1 MDDLR
6 RLTVRVLLAVLVVT
20 VVGEF
25 IDAWVFGD
33 KFDGAIPLITLVG
46 GMVSGLFAPE
56 LLRTRRGQVEEP
68 PKQPPEKEAA
78 SAELPVP
85 TGDRK

>member
-6 RLTVRVLLAVLVVT
+6 RLTVRVLLAVLVIT

-25 IDAWVFGD
+25 IDAWFFND
-33 KFDGAIPLITLVG
+33 KFDGAIPIITLVG

-56 LLRTRRGQVEEP
+56 LLRSRRTNGG
-68 PKQPPEKEAA
+68 EKEAA
-78 SAELPVP
+78 KDGSVPIPPAEQ
-85 TGDRK
+85 

>member
-6 RLTVRVLLAVLVVT
+6 RLTVRVLLAVLVIT

-25 IDAWVFGD
+25 LDAWFFGD
-33 KFDGAIPLITLVG
+33 KFHEAVPVITLVG

-56 LLRTRRGQVEEP
+56 ILKTRRNGRSKEATEADDLVLVP
-68 PKQPPEKEAA
+68 PPE
-78 SAELPVP
+78 
-85 TGDRK
+85 